1 MVVEKSEF
9 EARKKELLK
18 KKKKNRLKRRFIVF
32 VFLFICA
39 AVIFTVL
46 KAPLFNIKTIICVG
60 QETLTEE
67 QVIQIAGVK
76 TDANIFST
84 GVKAMKRRLA
94 DEPLIAECNVRR
106 LFPNKLKIWIREA
119 KTAAY
124 VEGSA
129 GIIHIRETGQII
141 RITDPKEEK
150 PKAAH
155 LLNFTPASEI
165 LGENVI
171 AEDNAADKIILECI
185 GLLNDLEMLE
195 KVTSISVADLSD
207 IRIDYEDRLYIL
219 LGSYESM
226 EYKLTFVKKVISEN
240 LSEYEKALLDYRGQN
255 LYVGPRENPD
265 EKPEETETPEEK
277 TADGEKTET
286 QDAENTEKPEEKNEE
301 TQSE

>member
-1 MVVEKSEF
+1 MVVEKREF
-9 EARKKELLK
+9 DERKKQLLK

-32 VFLFICA
+32 AFLFICA

-46 KAPLFNIKTIICVG
+46 KAPFFNIKTIICVG

-76 TDANIFST
+76 PDANIFST

-94 DEPLIAECNVRR
+94 GEPRIAECNVRR
-106 LFPNKLKIWIREA
+106 LFPNKLKIWVREA

-150 PKAAH
+150 PKAAK
-155 LLNFTPASEI
+155 LLDFTPASEL

-171 AEDNAADKIILECI
+171 AEDNAADKIVLECI
-185 GLLNDLEMLE
+185 GLLKDLEMLE

-219 LGSYESM
+219 LGSYEDI

-265 EKPEETETPEEK
+265 EKPKEAETPTEETTDDKETETKDTQNAENPEENN
-277 TADGEKTET
+277 EELKTE
-286 QDAENTEKPEEKNEE
+286 
-301 TQSE
+301 

>member
-1 MVVEKSEF
+1 MVVEKREF
-9 EARKKELLK
+9 DERKKQLLK

-32 VFLFICA
+32 AFLFICA

-46 KAPLFNIKTIICVG
+46 KAPFFNIQTIICVG

-76 TDANIFST
+76 PDANIFST

-94 DEPLIAECNVRR
+94 GEPRIAECNVRC
-106 LFPNKLKIWIREA
+106 LFPNKLKIW
-119 KTAAY
+119 
-124 VEGSA
+124 
-129 GIIHIRETGQII
+129 IRETGQII

-150 PKAAH
+150 PKAAK
-155 LLNFTPASEI
+155 LLDFTPASEL

-171 AEDNAADKIILECI
+171 AEDNAADKIVLECI
-185 GLLNDLEMLE
+185 GLLKDLEMLE

-219 LGSYESM
+219 LGSYEDI

-265 EKPEETETPEEK
+265 EKPKEAETPTEETTDDKETETKDTQNAENPEENN
-277 TADGEKTET
+277 EELKTE
-286 QDAENTEKPEEKNEE
+286 
-301 TQSE
+301 